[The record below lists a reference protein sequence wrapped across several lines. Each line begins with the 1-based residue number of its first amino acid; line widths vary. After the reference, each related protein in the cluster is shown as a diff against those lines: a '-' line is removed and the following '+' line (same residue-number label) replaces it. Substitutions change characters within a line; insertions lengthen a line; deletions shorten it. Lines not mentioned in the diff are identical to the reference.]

1 MHCTKVSEVRKKPV
15 PALGEIR
22 ELNFLSL
29 FPRAEKFF
37 PSNSD
42 LGFSFG
48 LTQAIHIHATVLG
61 SGGLGHACV
70 YGAGGGALSTAHE
83 RTHTPSHA
91 SPMGSACLERRR
103 KSCQSSPDAEGK
115 DPGLQQT

>member
-70 YGAGGGALSTAHE
+70 YGAGGAALSTAHE
-83 RTHTPSHA
+83 HTHTIT
-91 SPMGSACLERRR
+91 CL
-103 KSCQSSPDAEGK
+103 PH
-115 DPGLQQT
+115 GLCMSGEEEILPELTGCRGE